1 MYSSF
6 VCVSVSLFNML
17 WQTVLF
23 TNTTYVFTRWL
34 VLLSYGKN
42 MYCDVIIYT
51 LYFCSLLSWQQH
63 IFLPYFV
70 VLCCYLSLRIVVDLT
85 ACHSNYCYW
94 FKVLRYPPTSLI
106 SKLIQDCHSLNYTI
120 LTDVN
125 NRVGQL
131 CIVCFTNVIHCSC
144 FTELRQFLTVNLNMF
159 ES

>member
-51 LYFCSLLSWQQH
+51 LDFCSLLSWQQH

-70 VLCCYLSLRIVVDLT
+70 VLCCYLSLRIVVDVF

-94 FKVLRYPPTSLI
+94 FKILRYPPTSLI
-106 SKLIQDCHSLNYTI
+106 SKPIQDRHSLNYAI
-120 LTDVN
+120 LTYVN

-131 CIVCFTNVIHCSC
+131 CIVCFTNVIYCLCLFAVVLQNYVS
-144 FTELRQFLTVNLNMF
+144 FWQ
-159 ES
+159 SI